1 MFGPWNWI
9 TLWPFWDQVSCVI
22 AIAYRIVPW
31 TVSDWLLPCL
41 LNVTCT
47 TSATYWIC
55 LKSNRHKKHI
65 SCCAAWIHHLNCWQ
79 VICIVVFKNGH
90 FRDLYNWHSLAYSYW
105 PIWARQVGCML
116 QILPIILVP
125 LGCIVQTWR
134 YLSSGPP
141 DILDVSAGILAFITC
156 PFLHFLHFCFY
167 FLFLASLILPPFI
180 ITTLSSHSYSH
191 FLHFSL

>member
-1 MFGPWNWI
+1 MWDTCLAHETESLYDLSETKCPVSLPLHIRLFPGQCLTDTCPICWMLLVLQVLHTEDASRVTDTRSTYLAVLCEYIISIVDRWSA
-9 TLWPFWDQVSCVI
+9 LWCSRM
-22 AIAYRIVPW
+22 AI
-31 TVSDWLLPCL
+31 S
-41 LNVTCT
+41 
-47 TSATYWIC
+47 
-55 LKSNRHKKHI
+55 
-65 SCCAAWIHHLNCWQ
+65 
-79 VICIVVFKNGH
+79 
-90 FRDLYNWHSLAYSYW
+90 AYSYW

-156 PFLHFLHFCFY
+156 HFLHFCFY
-167 FLFLASLILPPFI
+167 FLFLASLILPPSI